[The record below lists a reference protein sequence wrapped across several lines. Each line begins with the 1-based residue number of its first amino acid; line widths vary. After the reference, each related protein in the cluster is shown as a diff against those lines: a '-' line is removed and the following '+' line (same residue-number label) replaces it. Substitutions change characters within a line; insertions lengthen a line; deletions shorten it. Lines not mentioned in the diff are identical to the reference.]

1 MTQNV
6 KYNESGIPQAP
17 FVDEVEKFLSPEM
30 DAQALL
36 RKFDEMLSTYKRMEV
51 QLQAKKQNLNT
62 KIPEL
67 EKSLEAVRNLIASA
81 QSEDTGN
88 QHSVRYELSDAVY
101 AMATVDKPVL
111 GDGESATK
119 VGIWLGANIMVEY
132 TLKEAEDLLADK
144 RQRAAQSLELI
155 NSDLEYLREQITI
168 VEVNLARVYNYEVSQ
183 RRRKSSQPIST

>member
-6 KYNESGIPQAP
+6 MYNESGIPQAP

-30 DAQALL
+30 DAHALL
-36 RKFDEMLSTYKRMEV
+36 RKFDDMLSTYKRMEV

-81 QSEDTGN
+81 QSEDTGSQN
-88 QHSVRYELSDAVY
+88 VRYELSDAVY
-101 AMATVDKPVL
+101 ATASVDKPVL

-144 RQRAAQSLELI
+144 RQRAAKSLELI

-183 RRRKSSQPIST
+183 RRRKSSQSISS